1 MQSTLD
7 VNIEKQVNQK
17 SSLDSN
23 ICFFVR
29 SVQWKYLDFCL
40 LHQLCSPAVAFD
52 FGLIGFPYGVSSVVR
67 QTRVPYCI
75 SLLVASIHLR
85 SLVHSYAHV
94 RYSAPTAIQAQET
107 VPPIPLD
114 CILNILAR
122 SRRIARDLLPSVCY
136 TCMPFTS
143 VAKPQWVFCVC
154 VCLLSS
160 LFSILLFSSIRLP
173 SLIKLS
179 LRNEAFKKR
188 I

>member
-1 MQSTLD
+1 
-7 VNIEKQVNQK
+7 VNQK
-17 SSLDSN
+17 SSLDFN
-23 ICFFVR
+23 IYFLFLCPFR

-40 LHQLCSPAVAFD
+40 LHQLCSLAAAFD
-52 FGLIGFPYGVSSVVR
+52 FELIGFPYGVSSVVR

-75 SLLVASIHLR
+75 SLLVATIHQR

-154 VCLLSS
+154 VCVCVCVCLLSG
-160 LFSILLFSSIRLP
+160 LFSISLFSSIRLP